1 MKKKILIGIT
11 GGIGSGKS
19 IVGKK
24 LVQMGFKVLNADL
37 IAKELY
43 KTDKN
48 LARAIVREF
57 GEDILT
63 YKNRINLSKLKDII
77 FTSRRNYLKINSIVH
92 PVVISNLLSR
102 FKRIKS
108 SIIFIEAAL
117 IFESGFDKLLDYVLM
132 VYSDKENR
140 IKRIMERDGVKR
152 EEVEKIIKM
161 QMDDRKKTE
170 RSDFI
175 LVNNKSCEFITKQV
189 EFLGKFFR
197 TL

>member
-140 IKRIMERDGVKR
+140 IKRIMERNGVKR